1 MRGLEKNC
9 TQWHRHTSP
18 HLHGHGD
25 SMTNSAQ
32 WGRVGENHEKSKNP
46 GGGRGSDRFWTKSIL
61 KLHFFSRASLT
72 RHHALLSDRLQ
83 VLSRVRQ
90 LLPSARS
97 LLPLLH
103 IGPAGPALPVLH
115 YAGCSRPGPVPLY
128 WALWPAALL
137 LLLAWVALNF
147 PHHNQFIGN

>member
-1 MRGLEKNC
+1 M
-9 TQWHRHTSP
+9 H
-18 HLHGHGD
+18 
-25 SMTNSAQ
+25 
-32 WGRVGENHEKSKNP
+32 KSVPKVPNVLTFRKVSQKIKKNP
-46 GGGRGSDRFWTKSIL
+46 KILGGGSDLFWTKSIL

-90 LLPSARS
+90 LLPSAQS

>member
-1 MRGLEKNC
+1 MTKSKSFGTLFAKIWGELGCTKVYQKFQKFRLSEKC
-9 TQWHRHTSP
+9 P
-18 HLHGHGD
+18 
-25 SMTNSAQ
+25 
-32 WGRVGENHEKSKNP
+32 EKSKNP
-46 GGGRGSDRFWTKSIL
+46 GGGSDRFWTKSIL

-115 YAGCSRPGPVPLY
+115 SAGCSRPGPVPLC